1 MGKYEKGPR
10 RIVRAKLGSLA
21 AAAILLLVVA
31 GCQAVGRTPAP
42 SESTPGTSAR
52 AAESGPSGVFHG
64 ALNMDGG
71 EISAAL
77 QLIREGRR
85 GLRGL
90 LQAVSGLEAE
100 GEGRLDGREFQ
111 MELVYGGECP
121 GKMALTGEWDPE
133 TDSISGV
140 VRATDCTGAGEG
152 TFRFSSH

>member
-1 MGKYEKGPR
+1 MKKYEKGPS
-10 RIVRAKLGSLA
+10 RIGRARFGSMAVA
-21 AAAILLLVVA
+21 ATILLVGA
-31 GCQAVGRTPAP
+31 GCQRVGQAPAP
-42 SESTPGTSAR
+42 SGSTRGTSAR
-52 AAESGPSGVFHG
+52 AVESGPSGVFQG
-64 ALNMDGG
+64 ALSMDGG

-111 MELVYGGECP
+111 LELVYGGECP
-121 GKMALTGEWDPE
+121 GRMALTGEWDPE
-133 TDSISGV
+133 TNSISGV

-152 TFRFSSH
+152 TFQFSAN